1 VGSDSFPMSVKDK
14 TMTAKRIENALA
26 LAAAL
31 IVLIGVSAAAST
43 AFAAAPIA
51 NLDID
56 PAARISLL
64 NADSE

>member
-1 VGSDSFPMSVKDK
+1 
-14 TMTAKRIENALA
+14 MTAKRIENALA